1 MRAVNR
7 IRAKLTS
14 KAGESIGETLV
25 ALLIASLALVMLA
38 GAISSGARVILRSE
52 KKVDEYYLEHNKISS
67 MSEGAA
73 PLTVTMKTKT
83 GEGPGE
89 EVSLTGS
96 DSPVSANAYTNS
108 VFENKKVISYNY
120 SGG

>member
-1 MRAVNR
+1 MNR

-14 KAGESIGETLV
+14 NAGESIGETLV

-52 KKVDEYYLEHNKISS
+52 KKVDEYYLENNKISS
-67 MSEGAA
+67 MEGSTEQ
-73 PLTVTMKTKT
+73 LTVKIKTKT
-83 GEGPGE
+83 GDGPGE
-89 EVSLTGS
+89 EVSLTGN

-108 VFENKKVISYNY
+108 VFENKKVIYYNY